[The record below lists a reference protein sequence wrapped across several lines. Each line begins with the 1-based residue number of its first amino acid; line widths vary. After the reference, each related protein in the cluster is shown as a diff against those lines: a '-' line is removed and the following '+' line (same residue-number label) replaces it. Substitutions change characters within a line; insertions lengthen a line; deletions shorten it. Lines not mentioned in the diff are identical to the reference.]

1 MTLSSPTQ
9 SYQTASEF
17 WAASDA
23 LRGLASV
30 AVSRDDDE
38 SSTPPSATAASPT
51 LSPTTTTTTRM
62 PRGPGGINLMDDDS
76 ETNQLYE
83 TSFMNSEMNGLI
95 TPIYLPQRQPSRLPS
110 VFSRPSIM
118 IVTPDTRITQSQQH
132 PVLLSHSYQT
142 QQDAL
147 RHQELRFRMQ
157 EGYRH
162 FQPLHSPIMVHAV
175 PPPPPPPYLTRPPM
189 VNPVVSV
196 QSPFGGPQ
204 VCSVPLKTHQPQQQ
218 APMYHTPMRATLRGF
233 KRPKQMY
240 KCTWDGCTK
249 EFAKPSL
256 LKSHINIH
264 QSIKPF
270 ECKHCTQAFA
280 RNHDLRRHER
290 CVHSIGGKEAQC
302 RGCKK
307 MFTRVD
313 SCRFHEKTCHFVT
326 GDVPAAG
333 SGQQVL
339 DV

>member
-1 MTLSSPTQ
+1 MTISSPIQ
-9 SYQTASEF
+9 AYQTASEF

-30 AVSRDDDE
+30 AASRDGVE
-38 SSTPPSATAASPT
+38 SNSPPSATAASPA
-51 LSPTTTTTTRM
+51 LSPTTTPRM
-62 PRGPGGINLMDDDS
+62 LRGPGGINLMDEIDS
-76 ETNQLYE
+76 ETNQHYE

-95 TPIYLPQRQPSRLPS
+95 TPIYLQQRQLPAVIS
-110 VFSRPSIM
+110 SPSIM
-118 IVTPDTRITQSQQH
+118 IVTQDTRSTQQQQQL

-142 QQDAL
+142 QQEAL

-157 EGYRH
+157 EGYRQ

-175 PPPPPPPYLTRPPM
+175 PPPPPPPYMTRPPPI
-189 VNPVVSV
+189 VNPVSM
-196 QSPFGGPQ
+196 QSPFSCGPQ
-204 VCSVPLKTHQPQQQ
+204 VFSIPQKTHQPQQQ
-218 APMYHTPMRATLRGF
+218 ASMYHTPIRATLRGF

-240 KCTWDGCTK
+240 KCTWVGCTK

-290 CVHSIGGKEAQC
+290 CVHAMGGKEAQC
-302 RGCKK
+302 RGCNR

-313 SCRFHEKTCHFVT
+313 SCRFHEKTCHFVA
-326 GDVPAAG
+326 GAVAIAG
-333 SGQQVL
+333 SEQQVL
-339 DV
+339 AV